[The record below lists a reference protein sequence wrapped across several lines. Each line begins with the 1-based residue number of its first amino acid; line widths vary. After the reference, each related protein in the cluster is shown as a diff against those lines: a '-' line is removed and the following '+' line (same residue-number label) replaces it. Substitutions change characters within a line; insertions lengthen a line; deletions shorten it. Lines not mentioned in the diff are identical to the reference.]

1 MITCNKIMLSF
12 IRRIFEHTFFV
23 SSETP
28 GGGPTIATDTSD
40 VDETERNDRNVSN
53 FFTCFYDDVT
63 SNFVFKLKYEWLVAI
78 NLYFFIYGFFAIY
91 ISFQPFID
99 FEQLMTPNLP
109 FCETPFAITPYMA
122 QGASAMAHLPY
133 VPVLLLAI
141 GSVSSETIPALDNR
155 TNPRAHKIKQM
166 LWIQTGLQTITSLG
180 GHMLPNPRIVM
191 NQETSIAISFLLL
204 YSFFD
209 LTTSERSRWFVNLNA
224 FIIFAFLSIF
234 GYVWFGLMPVIFT
247 VFAASLAMSYT
258 VKGAFGLLT
267 PYSRTTLLYI
277 FVPTATVLAVET
289 VACDWLLTNVSYLLP
304 WHLLFDILF
313 WQVLGSA
320 IDVIVISPVP
330 GRFMV
335 NDKTE

>member
-1 MITCNKIMLSF
+1 MLSF
-12 IRRIFEHTFFV
+12 VRRIFEPTCLV
-23 SSETP
+23 SRETP
-28 GGGPTIATDTSD
+28 GGGPYIETTATLDD
-40 VDETERNDRNVSN
+40 DETERTDRNVSN
-53 FFTCFYDDVT
+53 FFRSFYDDI
-63 SNFVFKLKYEWLVAI
+63 SANFVFKPKYEWIVAI
-78 NLYFFIYGFFAIY
+78 NFYFLVSGLFAAY
-91 ISFQPFID
+91 ISVKPFID
-99 FEQLMTPNLP
+99 YEQAMTPNLP
-109 FCETPFAITPYMA
+109 FCETPFAVTPYMA

-166 LWIQTGLQTITSLG
+166 LWIQTGLQTITSFG

-191 NQETSIAISFLLL
+191 NQETSIAIAFLLL

-209 LTTSERSRWFVNLNA
+209 LTTSERSRWFVDFNA
-224 FIIFAFLSIF
+224 FVIFAFLSIF

-247 VFAASLAMSYT
+247 VFAASLGMSYT

-267 PYSRTTLLYI
+267 PYSKTTLLYI

-289 VACDWLLTNVSYLLP
+289 VACDWLLKNVSYLLP

-320 IDVIVISPVP
+320 IDVIVISPLP